1 MPDTSPSVVLAPN
14 PVPFCPFST
23 TSWYRLRAS
32 LYHDYRKWYHLPLFA
47 LQKILRLRPTGTAR
61 DAQDRGAARQ
71 RTGHRPAPG
80 AIAE

>member
-1 MPDTSPSVVLAPN
+1 MDGGKGKEKVVFGEFPGE
-14 PVPFCPFST
+14 
-23 TSWYRLRAS
+23 
-32 LYHDYRKWYHLPLFA
+32 K
-47 LQKILRLRPTGTAR
+47 TGTAR